1 MDRRKE
7 LEDYLEEYR
16 KKRGEEKRER
26 LKEQEN
32 QMFFAIEGGL
42 KLLIE
47 KHGRKQREEG
57 ENRVN
62 YVFLCRL
69 LSSSYTDSGEI
80 VLGMS
85 DSFLYLDER
94 KSLVCW
100 SLPVLYEGI
109 EEDMAQVRKLLQK
122 RFIRLEEFELF
133 YIKKKLL
140 DDNWEQFQDSASFL
154 AGQAAGVLAHS
165 GILLEDEVIF
175 LYGNYMDDMKIAGT
189 LRRKKD
195 GEEADYVPYG
205 R

>member
-1 MDRRKE
+1 MDRRKD

-16 KKRGEEKRER
+16 KKRGEKKRER

-32 QMFFAIEGGL
+32 QMFSAIEGGL

-69 LSSSYTDSGEI
+69 LSSSYTDSREI

-100 SLPVLYEGI
+100 SLSVLYEGI

-140 DDNWEQFQDSASFL
+140 DDNWEQFQDSVSFL

-165 GILLEDEVIF
+165 GIVLEDEVIF
-175 LYGNYMDDMKIAGT
+175 L
-189 LRRKKD
+189 
-195 GEEADYVPYG
+195 
-205 R
+205 

>member
-16 KKRGEEKRER
+16 KKRGEKKRER

-32 QMFFAIEGGL
+32 QMFSAIEGGL

-69 LSSSYTDSGEI
+69 LSSSYTDSREI

-122 RFIRLEEFELF
+122 SFIRLEEFELF

-140 DDNWEQFQDSASFL
+140 DDN
-154 AGQAAGVLAHS
+154 
-165 GILLEDEVIF
+165 
-175 LYGNYMDDMKIAGT
+175 
-189 LRRKKD
+189 
-195 GEEADYVPYG
+195 
-205 R
+205 

>member
-7 LEDYLEEYR
+7 LEDHLEEYR
-16 KKRGEEKRER
+16 KKRREEKREH

-32 QMFFAIEGGL
+32 QMFPALESGL

-47 KHGRKQREEG
+47 KHGRRQREEG
-57 ENRVN
+57 ENRVK

-69 LSSSYTDSGEI
+69 LSSGYTDSREI

-85 DSFLYLDER
+85 DSFLYLDEG
-94 KSLVCW
+94 KSLVYW
-100 SLPVLYEGI
+100 RLPILYEGI

-122 RFIRLEEFELF
+122 SFIRLEEFELF

-189 LRRKKD
+189 LRRKND
-195 GEEADYVPYG
+195 GEKADYVPYG

>member
-1 MDRRKE
+1 MDRRKD

-32 QMFFAIEGGL
+32 QMFSAIEGGL

-69 LSSSYTDSGEI
+69 LSSSYTDSREI

-85 DSFLYLDER
+85 DSFLYLDEG

-100 SLPVLYEGI
+100 SLSVLYEGI

-140 DDNWEQFQDSASFL
+140 DDNWEQFQDSVSFL
-154 AGQAAGVLAHS
+154 AAQAAGVLAHG
-165 GILLEDEVIF
+165 GILLEDEVVF

-189 LRRKKD
+189 LRRKND
-195 GEEADYVPYG
+195 GEKADYVPYG

>member
-1 MDRRKE
+1 MDRRKD

-16 KKRGEEKRER
+16 KKRGEKKRER

-32 QMFFAIEGGL
+32 QMFSAIEGGL

-69 LSSSYTDSGEI
+69 LSSSYTDSREI

-109 EEDMAQVRKLLQK
+109 EEEMAQVRKLLQK

-140 DDNWEQFQDSASFL
+140 DDNWEQFQDSVSFL

>member
-1 MDRRKE
+1 MDRRKK

-32 QMFFAIEGGL
+32 QMFSAMEGGF

-69 LSSSYTDSGEI
+69 LSSSYTDSREI

-85 DSFLYLDER
+85 DSFLYLDEG
-94 KSLVCW
+94 KSLVFW

-122 RFIRLEEFELF
+122 SFIRLEEFELF

-140 DDNWEQFQDSASFL
+140 DDNWEQFQDSVSFL
-154 AGQAAGVLAHS
+154 AGQAAGVLEHS

>member
-16 KKRGEEKRER
+16 KKRGEKKRER

-32 QMFFAIEGGL
+32 QMFSAIEGGL

-69 LSSSYTDSGEI
+69 LSSSYTDSREI

-122 RFIRLEEFELF
+122 SFIRLEEFELF

-140 DDNWEQFQDSASFL
+140 DDNWEQFQDSVSFL

-189 LRRKKD
+189 LRRKND
-195 GEEADYVPYG
+195 GEKADYVPYG

>member
-7 LEDYLEEYR
+7 LEDHLEEYR
-16 KKRGEEKRER
+16 KKRREEKREH

-32 QMFFAIEGGL
+32 QMFPALESGL

-47 KHGRKQREEG
+47 KHGRRQREEG
-57 ENRVN
+57 ENRVK

-69 LSSSYTDSGEI
+69 LSSGYTDSREI

-85 DSFLYLDER
+85 DSFLYLDEG
-94 KSLVCW
+94 KSLVYW
-100 SLPVLYEGI
+100 RLPILYEGI

-122 RFIRLEEFELF
+122 SFIRLEEFELF

-140 DDNWEQFQDSASFL
+140 DDNWEQFQDSVSFL
-154 AGQAAGVLAHS
+154 AAQAAGVLAHG
-165 GILLEDEVIF
+165 GILLEDEVVF

-189 LRRKKD
+189 LRRKND
-195 GEEADYVPYG
+195 GEKADYVPYG

>member
-1 MDRRKE
+1 
-7 LEDYLEEYR
+7 
-16 KKRGEEKRER
+16 
-26 LKEQEN
+26 
-32 QMFFAIEGGL
+32 MFSAIEGGL

-69 LSSSYTDSGEI
+69 LSSSYTDSREI

-122 RFIRLEEFELF
+122 SFIRLEEFELF

-140 DDNWEQFQDSASFL
+140 DDNWEQFQDSVSFL